1 MGKSKEVPTRLISI
15 LARGAL
21 SLICWLVSFPFHRG
35 YRFLLRFFL
44 RVIIRVH

>member
-21 SLICWLVSFPFHRG
+21 SLFAGCCHSPFTG
-35 YRFLLRFFL
+35 ATDFF
-44 RVIIRVH
+44 